1 MIKSSLTFWQSHRG
15 VRLSQSSNELSQT
28 WNKHA
33 EKTPDQSQSWSRFGQ
48 LNLFANMNE
57 KMRLNI
63 FCKTGTILDGS
74 EQRTFSQ
81 SRKDVRRMK
90 RPIWGEVGQRDFDY
104 RKRKGTRQWACWAF
118 AGLPTIPIWR
128 LLEYM
133 ILGARVAELGSL
145 SSGAKMAMKIFVK
158 RIFTI
163 FPSNALFLHV
173 IANLQN

>member
-15 VRLSQSSNELSQT
+15 VRLSQSSNGLSQT

-57 KMRLNI
+57 KMRRNI
-63 FCKTGTILDGS
+63 VCKTGTILDAS

-90 RPIWGEVGQRDFDY
+90 RPIWKMLVNVTLIIERGRVQGNELVEHLLDCRRFPFGVCWSIWYLVPGWQNLAAFR
-104 RKRKGTRQWACWAF
+104 REQKLQWKF
-118 AGLPTIPIWR
+118 
-128 LLEYM
+128 
-133 ILGARVAELGSL
+133 
-145 SSGAKMAMKIFVK
+145 SSN
-158 RIFTI
+158 
-163 FPSNALFLHV
+163 SY
-173 IANLQN
+173 LQFSCQMRCFCA